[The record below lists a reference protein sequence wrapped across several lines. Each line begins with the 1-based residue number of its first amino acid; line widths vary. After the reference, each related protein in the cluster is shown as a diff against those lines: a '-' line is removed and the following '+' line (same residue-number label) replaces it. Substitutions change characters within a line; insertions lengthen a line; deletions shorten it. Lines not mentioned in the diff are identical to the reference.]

1 MSEKAYTKHLLKN
14 GTLING
20 GLAATVFSSLY
31 VNPMIWVQDAPP
43 DIREKAG
50 PKNKETK
57 WQTILFAIPFML
69 ILFGG
74 VVRSNLQLKRQ
85 RGGNLPFK
93 LAFWQAYGLL
103 LYFWLF
109 DLVIIDWLWLVTF
122 KPSFAI
128 IPGTEGMAGYDDYAF
143 HLRTSWP
150 ALPGMIIPA
159 LIIALFTASRKSS

>member
-1 MSEKAYTKHLLKN
+1 MLKKPFTKHLLKN
-14 GTLING
+14 GSIING
-20 GLAATVFSSLY
+20 GLAAVIVSSLY
-31 VNPMIWVQDAPP
+31 VNPMMWVQDAPP

-50 PKNKETK
+50 PKNKKTK
-57 WQTILFAIPFML
+57 WQTMLFGIPFML

-85 RGGNLPFK
+85 LGGKLPFK

-122 KPSFAI
+122 KPSFVI

-143 HLRTSWP
+143 HLRVSWP

-159 LIIALFTASRKSS
+159 LIIAFFTASRKPS

>member
-1 MSEKAYTKHLLKN
+1 MLKKTFTKHLLKN
-14 GTLING
+14 GSLING
-20 GLAATVFSSLY
+20 SIAAVIFSSLY
-31 VNPMIWVQDAPP
+31 VNPMIWAHDAPP

-50 PKNKETK
+50 AKDTKTK
-57 WQTILFAIPFML
+57 WQTMLFGIPLML

-74 VVRSNLQLKRQ
+74 VVRSNQQLKRQ
-85 RGGNLPFK
+85 LGGNLSFK

-109 DLVIIDWLWLVTF
+109 DLVIIDWLCLVTF

-143 HLRTSWP
+143 HLRESLP

-159 LIIALFTASRKSS
+159 LIIAFFTASQNSS

>member
-1 MSEKAYTKHLLKN
+1 MLKKPFTQHLLKN
-14 GTLING
+14 GSLING
-20 GLAATVFSSLY
+20 GLAAVIFSSLY
-31 VNPMIWVQDAPP
+31 VNPMIWAHDAPP

-50 PKNKETK
+50 PKDTKTK
-57 WQTILFAIPFML
+57 WQTMLFGIPLML

-74 VVRSNLQLKRQ
+74 VVRSNQQLKRQ
-85 RGGNLPFK
+85 LGGNLPFK
-93 LAFWQAYGLL
+93 LAYWQAYGLL

-109 DLVIIDWLWLVTF
+109 DLVIIDWLCLVTL

-143 HLRTSWP
+143 HLRESWP